1 MKKLLVVSLL
11 LALPVFAQSE
21 EELVAWARTRMV
33 PPGELRALDPAIKRA
48 KLIGVGESVHD
59 TAEFFAW
66 RQQLLQDLVR
76 RHRVTAL
83 VLESGLPEAMALN
96 DYVRGRTAT
105 IDYDAALPG
114 GYGSL
119 ATIRETMEW
128 LRAWNLGE
136 GRTRPVS
143 VYGADF
149 SNRSGSMVPALDRL
163 LALTASDD
171 VVKRLVESIRPIAT
185 QTAARW
191 WKGAADKYAALS
203 PEAKSALTRDVGLLA
218 ERVQHRD
225 QGAAADVA
233 TLLQQNEAALRLG
246 MFDPSGPR
254 DVALAENTLR
264 IVRTLGDDDRAVYW
278 AHNAHVQKVPVQG
291 KPLPPGQFIGS
302 GLRFD
307 VVLGDAYVAIATAYG
322 GPARD
327 DASAPAEGSV
337 DAALAKVSAKP
348 FLLMLKDGPAWLSE
362 ERPMRFQVGYLDV
375 AAGRAFDAIAYFDRA
390 TAATRVTKP

>member
-11 LALPVFAQSE
+11 LALPVLGQTE
-21 EELVAWARTRMV
+21 EELVAWARTRAV
-33 PPGELRALDPAIKRA
+33 PADQFRALDPAIQRA

-59 TAEFFAW
+59 TAEFFAF
-66 RQQLLQDLVR
+66 RQQLLQELVR

-119 ATIRETMEW
+119 VTMRETMEW

-136 GRTRPVS
+136 GRARPVG

-163 LALTASDD
+163 LGLTESDG
-171 VVKRLVESIRPIAT
+171 VVKRLVESIRPVAT
-185 QTAARW
+185 QTAAGW
-191 WKGAADKYAALS
+191 WKGAADKYATLS
-203 PEAKSALTRDVGLLA
+203 PETKSALTRDIGLLA
-218 ERVQHRD
+218 ERVQHRY
-225 QGAAADVA
+225 QGAAVDVV

-246 MFDPSGPR
+246 MFDTTAPR
-254 DVALAENTLR
+254 DIALAENTLR
-264 IVRTLGDDDRAVYW
+264 IVRTLGDEDRAVYW

-291 KPLPPGQFIGS
+291 KPLPPGKFIGS

-307 VVLGDAYVAIATAYG
+307 VVLGDAYLAIGTAYG

-327 DASAPAEGSV
+327 DASAPAEGSL
-337 DAALAKVSAKP
+337 DAALGKVSAKP
-348 FLLMLKDGPAWLSE
+348 FLLVLKDAPVWLSE
-362 ERPMRFQVGYLDV
+362 ERPMRFQTGYLDV
-375 AAGRAFDAIAYFDRA
+375 AAGKAFDAVAYFDRA
-390 TAATRVTKP
+390 TAAARVTKP